1 MHTIIQPSLEKAER
15 RAKIK
20 VAMQKPRGVAR
31 CAAVCTVVAFV
42 SCANASTIAFGSI
55 RPLRWTGGHGKE
67 RARCSV
73 VKMMASGP
81 GQGDPSSDMGKQNQR
96 WEPPT
101 GYLPSRRKHEFDAE
115 KTMKPPTPPGIEVE
129 AHIEGDALAIIKS
142 FNDCFD
148 EPGVGDA
155 EISNLFQRNLQ
166 TLVLSFERELELVT
180 QHHHGELERVHV
192 LYEQA
197 RRTLQEER
205 RKVESLEEVLRE
217 SEHELSLAASKSNE
231 ALKSQVDE
239 LKKELRGSAEQMAK
253 LKSGLVDQ
261 VLCFGLFF

>member
-1 MHTIIQPSLEKAER
+1 MPGGT
-15 RAKIK
+15 
-20 VAMQKPRGVAR
+20 MQKKRDVAR

-42 SCANASTIAFGSI
+42 SCANASIIAFGSI

-67 RARCSV
+67 RGRCSV
-73 VKMMASGP
+73 VKRMASGP
-81 GQGDPSSDMGKQNQR
+81 GQGDAMGKKTQR
-96 WEPPT
+96 WDPPT
-101 GYLPSRRKHEFDAE
+101 GYVPSRRKYEFDA
-115 KTMKPPTPPGIEVE
+115 
-129 AHIEGDALAIIKS
+129 ADAQIEGDALAIIKS

-180 QHHHGELERVHV
+180 QHHHGELERTDQ
-192 LYEQA
+192 LYAEA

>member
-1 MHTIIQPSLEKAER
+1 MHTLSGAIEKRSVER
-15 RAKIK
+15 C
-20 VAMQKPRGVAR
+20 VVM
-31 CAAVCTVVAFV
+31 CTVVAFV
-42 SCANASTIAFGSI
+42 SCANASIIAFGSI
-55 RPLRWTGGHGKE
+55 RPLRWTGGHGRE
-67 RARCSV
+67 RGRCSV
-73 VKMMASGP
+73 VKRMASGP
-81 GQGDPSSDMGKQNQR
+81 GQGDPSSPDMGKQTQR

-101 GYLPSRRKHEFDAE
+101 GYFPSRRKYEFDAE
-115 KTMKPPTPPGIEVE
+115 KTMKPSIPPGDPVDR
-129 AHIEGDALAIIKS
+129 ANAQIEGDALASIKS

-148 EPGVGDA
+148 EPGVEDA

-180 QHHHGELERVHV
+180 QHHHGELERAHV
-192 LYEQA
+192 LYEEA

-205 RKVESLEEVLRE
+205 HKVQSLEEVLRE
-217 SEHELSLAASKSNE
+217 SEQELSLAASKSNE